1 MTSRWRRL
9 RRWCHERR
17 RRRRRRKKK
26 KRKSPTP
33 TPQNSTGAS
42 SMTFQWVFFLFLPFF
57 FLVELMA
64 SIWNDCVISDGPFLK
79 RWLVLG
85 PPTATAR
92 PRNEFIHR
100 DRKEKIQIKNTQKK
114 QTKDGRFG
122 FFFQIS
128 IDFDR
133 VPVDSTKV
141 FSFIWLREFYDR
153 FILFFFFWLEIWFL
167 VFVEQLFWTCFIG
180 FGNGRRTHTH
190 THTHTLEKK
199 MKEENRNNEWKCK

>member
-42 SMTFQWVFFLFLPFF
+42 SMTFQRVFFLFLPFF

-122 FFFQIS
+122 VFFSNFDRFWSRPGRLDEGFFFYLVA
-128 IDFDR
+128 R
-133 VPVDSTKV
+133 V
-141 FSFIWLREFYDR
+141 LRPFYYY
-153 FILFFFFWLEIWFL
+153 FFFWLEIWFL

-180 FGNGRRTHTH
+180 FGNGRRAHTHTH
-190 THTHTLEKK
+190 THTHTR
-199 MKEENRNNEWKCK
+199 KENERRK